1 MNWIGRLERKHQRF
15 SIPGLVRYI
24 VIATAILF
32 ALNEFSQG
40 RVYDLLELDA
50 SKVFGGQVWR
60 LVSFIF
66 VPPALGD
73 LGVIA
78 IIFMLYIFYIFGTA
92 MESYWGSFKLTFYYL
107 IGMISAIVAAFITGY
122 GTSEF
127 IMLSIFLAFAYI
139 NPDFKLLLFFII
151 PMKIKYIAWFEILYV
166 IYSVVFSPIYV
177 KIAAIL
183 SFVSFIVF
191 FGKDMYLNWV
201 EPRVKKLIKKQKRK
215 KFKVIVPEKN
225 FKIKH
230 KCRVCGRTSEDYPQ
244 LKFGYC
250 RSCGSDYEYCSDHLN
265 NHKH

>member
-1 MNWIGRLERKHQRF
+1 MNWIDKLERKYKRF

-32 ALNEFSQG
+32 ALNVFSQG
-40 RVYDLLELDA
+40 RVYDLLRLDV

-60 LVSFIF
+60 LLSFIF
-66 VPPALGD
+66 VPPA

-92 MESYWGSFKLTFYYL
+92 LERHWGSFKLTLYYL
-107 IGMISAIVAAFITGY
+107 IGMISAIVAAFITGD

-127 IMLSIFLAFAYI
+127 IMLSVFLAFAYI

-151 PMKIKYIAWFEILYV
+151 PIKIKYIAWFEILYV
-166 IYSVVFSPIYV
+166 MYSVVFSPIYV

-183 SFVSFIVF
+183 SFANFLVF
-191 FGKDMYLNWV
+191 FGRDMYLNWV

-225 FKIKH
+225 FKIIH
-230 KCRVCGRTSEDYPQ
+230 ICRVCGRTSEDYPQ

-250 RSCGSDYEYCSDHLN
+250 RTCGSDYEYCSDHLN